1 MKLCCATNKVYIK
14 LILYTT
20 DLLTISSVWSFAVP
34 PIKYVLNYKECNSSS
49 VFYVSVFSTLFLLLF
64 NILFSV
70 FFYLCIWSFVN
81 SIWLFLNLLHESTC
95 GTMSSRKV
103 LWDWIQK
110 RGLNEIRWDWICII
124 SDWIQIRWDWIYVR
138 CDWL

>member
-1 MKLCCATNKVYIK
+1 MFFLDTWKSPFQSDSGTLLLLKFSPFFETWIMWREVSV
-14 LILYTT
+14 ILYTT

-103 LWDWIQK
+103 CGTEYKKEDWMK
-110 RGLNEIRWDWICII
+110 
-124 SDWIQIRWDWIYVR
+124 
-138 CDWL
+138 